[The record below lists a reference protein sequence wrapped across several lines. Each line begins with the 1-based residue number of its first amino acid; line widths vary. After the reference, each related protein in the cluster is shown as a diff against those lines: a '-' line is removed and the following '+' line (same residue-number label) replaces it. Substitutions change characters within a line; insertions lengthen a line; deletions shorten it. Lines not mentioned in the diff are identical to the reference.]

1 MEDFSKLY
9 PGKEHLLDL
18 KWVTFCNQMLKIIE
32 HDVNDKSSLD
42 ILTKF
47 KNVEFKSDKILF

>member
-1 MEDFSKLY
+1 
-9 PGKEHLLDL
+9 
-18 KWVTFCNQMLKIIE
+18 MLKIIE